1 MYLDV
6 LRPRNFD
13 APDLTTEI
21 SSEIAYYFCYNKF
34 ETNASEAGKLLI
46 KDVKMGTWAN
56 MAQAQTNLDFLFKL
70 LHGHLLVNKT
80 IPGVQ
85 TLSSQVLT
93 GKVKKGMP
101 GF

>member
-1 MYLDV
+1 MCVKIIPQLIRPKERTRFAFKDSLERIVTNIRMYLDV

-34 ETNASEAGKLLI
+34 ETNASEAGKLLV

-56 MAQAQTNLDFLFKL
+56 MAQA
-70 LHGHLLVNKT
+70 
-80 IPGVQ
+80 
-85 TLSSQVLT
+85 
-93 GKVKKGMP
+93 
-101 GF
+101 

>member
-1 MYLDV
+1 
-6 LRPRNFD
+6 
-13 APDLTTEI
+13 
-21 SSEIAYYFCYNKF
+21 
-34 ETNASEAGKLLI
+34 
-46 KDVKMGTWAN
+46 MGTWAN